1 MSAKPA
7 EPRAPHNLSS
17 SHSWTTRLVPIST
30 SLMRLAQNADPIL
43 PRIQPACDTSSR
55 YTSRTRK
62 RRPDKRTRHTCRCL
76 MFSLSSSTRLRAQ
89 RSVISRFVSAFSSA
103 QCQFFR
109 LRPYILL
116 CRFMITRRTHAHL
129 SPLFF
134 FIGRRRSRD
143 LRRRR
148 TGPQSTRARVHA
160 ERAGAEYAA
169 GRRPHVHPPERT
181 QEGLKALGTLPAS
194 VRLCTPRS

>member
-62 RRPDKRTRHTCRCL
+62 RRPAKRTRHTCRCL

-89 RSVISRFVSAFSSA
+89 RSVISRFVSRLLFCAVP
-103 QCQFFR
+103 FFR
-109 LRPYILL
+109 LRPYILFR
-116 CRFMITRRTHAHL
+116 RFMITCRNPCSSIAPFSLYRSATVSKSTSSLHRAAVHKGS
-129 SPLFF
+129 SPC
-134 FIGRRRSRD
+134 GTCRS
-143 LRRRR
+143 
-148 TGPQSTRARVHA
+148 
-160 ERAGAEYAA
+160 
-169 GRRPHVHPPERT
+169 
-181 QEGLKALGTLPAS
+181 
-194 VRLCTPRS
+194 